1 MVIKLKKLTPKDV
14 FKLTTTVDKETA
26 DISNIQ
32 WPFNKQA
39 ALSFINDYNT
49 WGIRLNGSII
59 AGAIEVKSDGE
70 TAYFVAINYRNQGI
84 ATEAVKQIREI
95 YSDSQLHCVI
105 NPKNA
110 SSLKVAQKAGMRIK
124 FVNI

>member
-1 MVIKLKKLTPKDV
+1 V

-49 WGIRLNGSII
+49 WGIWLNGSII

>member
-1 MVIKLKKLTPKDV
+1 MVIELKRLTPKDV

-49 WGIRLNGSII
+49 WGIWLNGSII

>member
-14 FKLTTTVDKETA
+14 FKLITTVDKETA

-49 WGIRLNGSII
+49 WGIWLNGSII
-59 AGAIEVKSDGE
+59 AGAVEVKNDGE
-70 TAYFVAINYRNQGI
+70 TAYFVAKNHRNQGI
-84 ATEAVKQIREI
+84 ATEAVKQIRKI
-95 YSDSQLHCVI
+95 YTDSQLHCVI
-105 NPKNA
+105 NPVNTA
-110 SSLKVAQKAGMRIK
+110 SLKVAQKSGIRIK

>member
-49 WGIRLNGSII
+49 WGIWLNGSII

>member
-1 MVIKLKKLTPKDV
+1 MVIKLKRLTPKDV
-14 FKLTTTVDKETA
+14 FKLIPTVDKETA

-49 WGIRLNGSII
+49 WGIWLNGSII
-59 AGAIEVKSDGE
+59 AGAVEVKSDGE

-95 YSDSQLHCVI
+95 HTDSQLHCVI
-105 NPKNA
+105 NPINA
-110 SSLKVAQKAGMRIK
+110 ASLKVAQKSGIRIK

>member
-1 MVIKLKKLTPKDV
+1 MVIKLKRLTPKDV
-14 FKLTTTVDKETA
+14 FKLIPTVDKETA

-49 WGIRLNGSII
+49 WAIWLN
-59 AGAIEVKSDGE
+59 
-70 TAYFVAINYRNQGI
+70 RNQGI

-95 YSDSQLHCVI
+95 HTDSQLHCVI
-105 NPKNA
+105 NPINA
-110 SSLKVAQKAGMRIK
+110 ASLKVAQKSGIRIK